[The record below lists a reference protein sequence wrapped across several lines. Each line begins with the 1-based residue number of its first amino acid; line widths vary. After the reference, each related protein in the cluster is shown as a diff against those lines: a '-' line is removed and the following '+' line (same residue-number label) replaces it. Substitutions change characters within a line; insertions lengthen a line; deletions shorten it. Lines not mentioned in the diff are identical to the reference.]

1 MINPIFHVIIH
12 LVEEKQSVIKVNN
25 PFSCL
30 KKHFKVTGSFSE
42 SILEHSSQ
50 IKFTSL
56 KTKLKYF
63 AHRKLHL

>member
-12 LVEEKQSVIKVNN
+12 LVEEKQSAIKVNN

-30 KKHFKVTGSFSE
+30 KKHFKFSFSE

-50 IKFTSL
+50 IKFTIL
-56 KTKLKYF
+56 KTN
-63 AHRKLHL
+63 

>member
-12 LVEEKQSVIKVNN
+12 LVEETQSAIKVNN

-30 KKHFKVTGSFSE
+30 KKHFKVSFSE

-50 IKFTSL
+50 IKFTIL

>member
-12 LVEEKQSVIKVNN
+12 LVEEKQSAIKVNN

-30 KKHFKVTGSFSE
+30 KKHFKVSFSE

-50 IKFTSL
+50 IKFTIL
-56 KTKLKYF
+56 KTN
-63 AHRKLHL
+63 